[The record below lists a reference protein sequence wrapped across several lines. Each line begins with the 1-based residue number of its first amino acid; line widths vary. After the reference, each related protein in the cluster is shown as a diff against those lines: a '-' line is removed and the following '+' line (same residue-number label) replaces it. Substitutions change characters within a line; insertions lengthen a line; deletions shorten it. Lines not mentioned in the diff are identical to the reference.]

1 MSVSRPFLLSALL
14 TLAAGWAARGA
25 APVIDTPIILDS
37 QPPTAG
43 ENVKVPVGKAVVFPI
58 TATDADGHRLTYKVT
73 SDKTNVKVRVRTGHP
88 KMKFQVSHAGDGTA
102 ADPAFSGTLEFA
114 LFRDFTP
121 ITASFFTGFAQSGF
135 LTGQIFHR
143 IADLNEDE
151 DSDGSVIIQGGDPT
165 AAILPPTAGTG
176 GPGFTFDNEFY
187 PSLIFAGRGQLAMAN
202 SGTNST
208 TFRGSNGSQF
218 FITAGHPRF
227 LDFNHTIFGQLLRGW
242 TTLDKIS
249 KVPVLGEPADP
260 ENQPPANFP
269 KVVVQID
276 SATLEPDFSDA
287 IIVISATTPGLATVT
302 VEAVDETGVAAEP
315 KTFVV
320 NAYKDEF
327 NSPPIVLPVAHQNA
341 EVNKIL
347 QIPLKTV
354 DLERDYI
361 FLSNQIVSPY
371 TGQSGGSNPALTLA
385 SAAGFMS
392 IGISA
397 TQYDMNFR
405 NASVDGPARTADD
418 QIPATVTVSD
428 KKINA
433 EALNIVAPP
442 GVAQTA
448 INVATFVDTDARG
461 LAASY
466 SAKINWGDGLTPS
479 VASIARNTAS
489 PLPTAFVIK
498 GTHTYAKPGTYP
510 LVIDIAANGG
520 QRATVRGMAVV
531 TSNPLKAF
539 GRTFTTKGATLTKGL
554 IATFKDT
561 TPAALSAY
569 TAQICWGDGTYS
581 DGIIRLG
588 PTGEFQVLGTHKF
601 PDAEDYSVVVRIH
614 KTNTDPATDAYAW
627 SLGQARGFAS
637 AAHAPPYTMPHL
649 IGQFAAVDG
658 KAVLSTSGT
667 NTYATLQFVV
677 INAGNETCPA
687 SKIRFFLSEDNELN
701 TAAEGDNPKDQNV
714 VIGANNLVEI
724 SLAALAPNSG
734 VRYVFDKT
742 SGGDTRLRFQP
753 REPGFGMTLL
763 GHFYYSDSIADNM
776 PIVRDVAYGP
786 FTPFIVT
793 PTSLSIQEASPTNKS
808 KTFTVKLARE
818 PRGDVTIPITLDST
832 SSTQISV
839 DKTSLVFSTTNWDT
853 AQTVTVT
860 AVNDGIADST
870 KTASVTLGG
879 ATSIDGRYNK
889 QKPTAVSVSVQDSP
903 ITVNPA
909 ALTVKENST
918 TIGSKTFGVKLT
930 KQPKSAVTIPLTLD
944 DDAMAQISIDKASLL
959 FDVTNW
965 STEQIVTVTALA
977 DGTADGTANVKVTV
991 GTATSTDTDFANFD
1005 PADVAVTVQ
1014 DE

>member
-43 ENVKVPVGKAVVFPI
+43 ENVNVPIGKAVIFPI
-58 TATDADGHRLTYKVT
+58 TATDADGHRLTYKVS

-88 KMKFQVSHAGDGTA
+88 KMKLQVSHAGDGTS

-114 LFRDFTP
+114 LFRDLTP
-121 ITASFFTGFAQSGF
+121 VAAGFFTGFAQSGF
-135 LTGQIFHR
+135 LSGQIFHR
-143 IADLNEDE
+143 IADLSPTEDA
-151 DSDGSVIIQGGDPT
+151 DGSFIIQGGDPT
-165 AAILPPTAGTG
+165 AGILPPTAGTG
-176 GPGFTFDNEFY
+176 GPGFTFDNEFNA
-187 PSLIFAGRGQLAMAN
+187 SMIFAGRGQLAMAN
-202 SGTNST
+202 SGTNGT

-242 TTLDKIS
+242 TTLDKLT
-249 KVPVLGEPADP
+249 KVPTLGTPNDP
-260 ENQPPANFP
+260 ETEPPKNYP
-269 KVVVQID
+269 KVAVQVD
-276 SATLEPDFSDA
+276 SATLEPDFADA
-287 IIVISATTPGLATVT
+287 VLIISATTPGLATVT
-302 VEAVDETGVAAEP
+302 VEAVDETGEAAEA
-315 KTFVV
+315 KHVVV
-320 NAYKDEF
+320 NAYKDTI
-327 NSPPIVLPVAHQNA
+327 NSPPFLIPVAHQNA

-354 DLERDYI
+354 DLERDYV

-371 TGQSGGSNPALTLA
+371 IGQSGGSNPALTL
-385 SAAGFMS
+385 SSSAGFMS

-397 TQYDMNFR
+397 TQYDMDYR
-405 NASVDGPARTADD
+405 NASVDGAARSADD
-418 QIPATVTVSD
+418 QIAGTVTVGD
-428 KKINA
+428 KLITA

-448 INVATFVDTDARG
+448 ITVATFVDTDPRG
-461 LAASY
+461 IIGAY
-466 SAKINWGDGLTPS
+466 SAKINWGDGLTPTAATIS
-479 VASIARNTAS
+479 RNTAS
-489 PLPTAFVIK
+489 PLPTAFAIK

-520 QRATVRGMAVV
+520 QRATVRGLAVV
-531 TSNPLKAF
+531 TTNPIKAF
-539 GRTFTTKGATLTKGL
+539 GRTFTTKGATLSKGL
-554 IATFKDT
+554 IATFKDS
-561 TPAALSAY
+561 TPAAVSAY

-614 KTNTDPATDAYAW
+614 KTNADPATDAYAW

-637 AAHAPPYTMPHL
+637 ASHAPPYTMPHL

-658 KAVLSTSGT
+658 KSVLSTSGV

-687 SKIRFFLSEDNELN
+687 SKVRFYLSEDNELN
-701 TAAEGDNPKDQNV
+701 TTAVGDNPKDLNV
-714 VIGANNLVEI
+714 IIGANNLVEI
-724 SLAALAPNSG
+724 GLAALAPNSG

-742 SGGDTRLRFQP
+742 SAGDTRLRFQP
-753 REPGFGMTLL
+753 REPGTGMTLL
-763 GHFYYSDSIADNM
+763 GHFFYSDTVADNM
-776 PIVRDVAYGP
+776 PIVRDVAFGP

-793 PTSLSIQEASPTNKS
+793 PTSLSIQEASPTNNS

-818 PRGDVTIPITLDST
+818 PRADVTIPITLDST
-832 SSTQISV
+832 AAAQVTA
-839 DKTSLVFSTTNWDT
+839 DKTSLVFTTANWDT
-853 AQTVTVT
+853 PQTVTVT
-860 AVNDGIADST
+860 AVNDGTADGT
-870 KTASVTLGG
+870 KSVSVTLGG
-879 ATSIDGRYNK
+879 ATSTDARFNK
-889 QKPTAVSVSVQDSP
+889 QKPTAVSVSVLDST

-909 ALTVKENST
+909 ALTVKENSS

-930 KQPKSAVTIPLTLD
+930 KQPKAGVTIPISLD
-944 DDAMAQISIDKASLL
+944 STAMAQISIDKSSLI
-959 FDVTNW
+959 FDATNW
-965 STEQIVTVTALA
+965 SVEQTVTVTALA
-977 DGTADGTANVKVTV
+977 DGTADGTANVKVTL
-991 GTATSTDTDFANFD
+991 GNATSTDTDFADFD